1 MNRPDLKSLETEMQE
16 LIRNADTPPI
26 KHYGFVKDIA
36 PHYIP
41 PPIPARECNDI
52 ERIPEVPRQSTTPT
66 VDKMLDR
73 FYSIQQETAKLCLIR
88 AEELEAEAHDLRM
101 RAAILDHQSVQI
113 PEDYRIAVV
122 NEREAALKVQRTMF
136 VNPTEGS

>member
-26 KHYGFVKDIA
+26 KHGFVKDIA

-41 PPIPARECNDI
+41 PPIP
-52 ERIPEVPRQSTTPT
+52 EVPRQSTTVT

-73 FYSIQQETAKLCLIR
+73 FYSIQQETAKLCLQR

-136 VNPTEGS
+136 VNPMGES

>member
-26 KHYGFVKDIA
+26 KHGFVKDIA
-36 PHYIP
+36 PHHISPERYNDVPIP
-41 PPIPARECNDI
+41 PP
-52 ERIPEVPRQSTTPT
+52 IPEVPRQSTTLT